1 MQIFVNG
8 KAHEVQAAT
17 LQAALLELG
26 YGNATIATALNG
38 EFVAMTA
45 RVSTSVTANDKL
57 EIVAPMQGG

>member
-8 KAHEVQAAT
+8 KAREVQT
-17 LQAALLELG
+17 LTMQAVVLELG

-38 EFVAMTA
+38 EFVSMASRA
-45 RVSTSVTANDKL
+45 STPIAVNDKV